1 MIRFDPEVTYSE
13 SEHRWFRWGVA
24 IAVLVGFVTRPIHAE
39 DQLFPKGITHFVDL
53 TFLANDIVAWVVMGL
68 AIVAGAVYAR
78 GKLAIPCLAYMT
90 VATIAVFT
98 FAMSHTTKTRHDT
111 NVVPLTLLGL
121 LLGHLHYSIVAR
133 TGDPT
138 TRFGRRTAADLA
150 VYYAMQ
156 MIAAMYVLSG
166 ITKLIKTGGEWIGDS
181 YLVAT
186 QVVRTQHN
194 MYYSNLEPEGALEF
208 WLAVANFMVEH
219 KTLTCALFGTALFL
233 EVFAFLALLGRL
245 PAMLLGVALIGFHL
259 SVFALMSIN
268 FYLNVILL
276 LVFFVNAPYWIDWLR
291 RRRTAAPDLAR

>member
-1 MIRFDPEVTYSE
+1 MIRFDPELTYSE
-13 SEHRWFRWGVA
+13 AEHRWFRWGVA

-53 TFLANDIVAWVVMGL
+53 TFLADDVVAWIVMGL
-68 AIVAGAVYAR
+68 AILAGFVYAR
-78 GKLAIPCLAYMT
+78 GRFVIPCLAFMT
-90 VATIAVFT
+90 VATIAIFT

-111 NVVPLTLLGL
+111 NVVPLTLIGL
-121 LLGHLHYSIVAR
+121 LCGHLHYGFVAR
-133 TGDPT
+133 RGDPT
-138 TRFGRRTAADLA
+138 VRFGKRTAADLA
-150 VYYAMQ
+150 VYYALQ
-156 MIAAMYVLSG
+156 MISAIYVLSG

-194 MYYSNLEPEGALEF
+194 MYFTQLEPAGALEF

-245 PAMLLGVALIGFHL
+245 PALVLGVALIGFHL
-259 SVFALMSIN
+259 SVLALMSIN

-276 LVFFVNAPYWIDWLR
+276 AAFFVNPPYWIALWKR
-291 RRRTAAPDLAR
+291 RRAGAQGSPA